1 MVLSKKGREYKA
13 LVQQY
18 VVENNVPKLG
28 DSKLKIMMVL
38 MPRDKRRLD
47 IDNRIKA
54 VFDALEEAGVFNDDF
69 QVDHL
74 EMIRGDIIKGG
85 KIIVVIEEIETPS
98 SPNEKPLVAS

>member
-1 MVLSKKGREYKA
+1 
-13 LVQQY
+13 
-18 VVENNVPKLG
+18 
-28 DSKLKIMMVL
+28 